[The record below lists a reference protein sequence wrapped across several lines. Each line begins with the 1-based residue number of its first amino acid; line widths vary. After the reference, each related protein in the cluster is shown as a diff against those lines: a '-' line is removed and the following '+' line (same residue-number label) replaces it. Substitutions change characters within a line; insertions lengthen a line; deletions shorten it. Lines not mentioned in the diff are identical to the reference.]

1 MIITITTMMTMIKT
15 KTLMTMRIIAITM
28 TMIMNLLIT
37 LIKTMIII
45 TVMSDR
51 QTDSL
56 FSKISTG
63 LQKNIIK
70 TT

>member
-1 MIITITTMMTMIKT
+1 MMTMIKT